1 MSDTFSHVTNKSWF
15 SRMGSAFGGIIT
27 GIILIIVA
35 SIMLFWNEGR
45 AVKRDKTLN
54 EGIGLVLSV
63 KPETVIPANEG
74 KLVHI
79 SGKAIVNDT
88 LKDDL
93 LNVSTKAIRLERIVE
108 MLQWTEKTESKTRE
122 KIGGGTETTT
132 VYRYELAWSNK
143 MIDSAKFRH
152 PSGHENTLSFPVSS
166 KTVTAQNVTIGAF
179 SLNPSQIA
187 RIGSLKNQPLTNDN
201 IVNGKFGD
209 KHPTIIDGVMYVGS
223 QSRNKA
229 GDIRITLKVAQ
240 PGNVSLVARQ
250 VEKSF
255 RPYKTTVGGTIS
267 LLQNDIIP
275 ADEMFQTAVNANT
288 TLTWVLRIAGFVM
301 MLIGFKMTLR
311 VLAVTAS
318 VIPILGSIVGGAST
332 IVSFLLALIISFF
345 IIAIAWVFYRPLVG
359 FAILA
364 VAIIAAFAL
373 VWRGKKSAPEPQMTT
388 N

>member
-1 MSDTFSHVTNKSWF
+1 MSDTFSHVTSKSWF

-35 SIMLFWNEGR
+35 SILLFWNEGR

-63 KPETVIPANEG
+63 KPETVTPANEG
-74 KLVHI
+74 KLIHI

-93 LNVSTKAIRLERIVE
+93 LNISTNAVRLERKVE
-108 MLQWTEKTESKTRE
+108 MLQWAEKSESKTRE
-122 KIGGGTETTT
+122 KLGGGTETVTT
-132 VYRYELAWSNK
+132 YRYELAWSNK

-179 SLNPSQIA
+179 SLNSSQIA

-209 KHPTIIDGVMYVGS
+209 KHPIIIDGVMYVGS
-223 QSRNKA
+223 QTRDKV
-229 GDIRITLKVAQ
+229 GDVRISLQIAQ
-240 PGNVSLVARQ
+240 PGNVSIVARQ
-250 VEKSF
+250 IEKSF

-267 LLQNDIIP
+267 LLQNDIVP
-275 ADEMFQTAVNANT
+275 ADEMFQTAVDANT
-288 TLTWVLRIAGFVM
+288 TLTWVLRVAGFVM

-364 VAIIAAFAL
+364 VAILAAVAL
-373 VWRGKKSAPEPQMTT
+373 VWRGKNSAPKAQLTT
-388 N
+388 D

>member
-1 MSDTFSHVTNKSWF
+1 MSDTFSHVTSKSWF

-35 SIMLFWNEGR
+35 SILLFWNEGR

-63 KPETVIPANEG
+63 KPETVTPANEG
-74 KLVHI
+74 KLIHI

-93 LNVSTKAIRLERIVE
+93 LNISTNAVRLERKVE
-108 MLQWTEKTESKTRE
+108 MLQWAEKSKSKTRE
-122 KIGGGTETTT
+122 KLGGGTETVTT
-132 VYRYELAWSNK
+132 YRYELAWSDK
-143 MIDSAKFRH
+143 KVDSAKFRH

-179 SLNPSQIA
+179 SLNSSQIA
-187 RIGSLKNQPLTNDN
+187 RIGSLKNQPLTNNN

-209 KHPTIIDGVMYVGS
+209 KHPVIINGVMYVGS
-223 QSRNKA
+223 QTRDKV
-229 GDIRITLKVAQ
+229 GDVRISLQIAQ
-240 PGNVSLVARQ
+240 PGNVSIVARQ
-250 VEKSF
+250 IEKSF

-267 LLQNDIIP
+267 LLQNDIVP
-275 ADEMFQTAVNANT
+275 ADEMFQTAVDANT
-288 TLTWVLRIAGFVM
+288 TLTWVLRVAGFVM

-364 VAIIAAFAL
+364 VAILAAVAL
-373 VWRGKKSAPEPQMTT
+373 VWRGKNSAPKAQLTT
-388 N
+388 D

>member
-1 MSDTFSHVTNKSWF
+1 MSDTFSHVTSKSWF

-27 GIILIIVA
+27 GIILIIIA
-35 SIMLFWNEGR
+35 SILLFWNEGR

-63 KPETVIPANEG
+63 KPDAVLPANDG
-74 KLVHI
+74 KLIHI
-79 SGKAIVNDT
+79 SGKAVVNDT

-93 LNVSTKAIRLERIVE
+93 LNISTKAVRLDRNVE
-108 MLQWTEKTESKTRE
+108 MLQWAEKTDSKTRE
-122 KIGGGTETTT
+122 KLGGGTETVTT
-132 VYRYELAWSNK
+132 YRYELAWSNK

-152 PSGHENTLSFPVSS
+152 PAGHENTLSFPVSS
-166 KTVTAQNVTIGAF
+166 KTVTAQNVTVGAF
-179 SLNPSQIA
+179 ALNPSQIA
-187 RIGSLKNQPLTNDN
+187 RVGTLTNQPLTNDN

-209 KHPTIIDGVMYVGS
+209 KFPTIVNGIMYVGS
-223 QSRNKA
+223 QTHNKA
-229 GDIRITLKVAQ
+229 GDVRISLKVAK
-240 PGNVSLVARQ
+240 PGNVSVIARQ
-250 VEKSF
+250 VGNSF

-267 LLQNDIIP
+267 LLQNELVP
-275 ADEMFQTAVNANT
+275 ADEMFQTAVDANT
-288 TLTWVLRIAGFVM
+288 TLTWILRGVGFFM
-301 MLIGFKMTLR
+301 MFVGFKMTLR

-345 IIAIAWVFYRPLVG
+345 IIAIAWVFYRPLIG

-364 VAIIAAFAL
+364 VAIIAAIAL
-373 VWRGKKSAPEPQMTT
+373 VWRGKNSTKEMQPAT